1 MKTCIFSPL
10 EEALIRVVKKC
21 NCDKSDY
28 PSVFSKSNG
37 VNSCIVFVYGEES
50 TQVVPT
56 GKEML
61 NEKKCENQRPLK
73 PCSVVLA

>member
-21 NCDKSDY
+21 NCDCDKSDC

-37 VNSCIVFVYGEES
+37 VNLCTMHFLF
-50 TQVVPT
+50 
-56 GKEML
+56 M
-61 NEKKCENQRPLK
+61 EKK
-73 PCSVVLA
+73 